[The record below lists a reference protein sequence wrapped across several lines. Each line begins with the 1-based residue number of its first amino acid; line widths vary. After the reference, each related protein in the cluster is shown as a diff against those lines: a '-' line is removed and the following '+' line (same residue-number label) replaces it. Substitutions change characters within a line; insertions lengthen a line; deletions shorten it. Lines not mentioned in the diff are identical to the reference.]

1 MNNILI
7 VEDDVIQRENLKKLL
22 SEIYTS
28 LNLYEAES
36 QEEAMEISKK
46 VPIDIFYID
55 VSLKDSSGIDFA
67 KELRKIKRYEF
78 TWIVFITT
86 HIQYMIQAFKE
97 IHCYDFIIKPYEK
110 KDIVSLTE
118 RLISGSNSN
127 KEEITEEKSIV
138 FDVQDGISIKI
149 YTDEIIFISVSLR
162 NAAIHTV
169 NGKYE
174 IKGIGLKKIL
184 ELIDC
189 ENIIQ
194 SFRSFIVNTK
204 HISKIQS
211 IDSKVSEIYF
221 KDYSE
226 KAILGYTFKNAVL
239 EKFKQG

>member
-36 QEEAMEISKK
+36 QEEAMKISKT

-55 VSLKDSSGIDFA
+55 VSLKNSSGIDFA

-110 KDIVSLTE
+110 KDIVSLTQ

-127 KEEITEEKSIV
+127 KEEIIERKSIV
-138 FDVQDGISIKI
+138 LDLQDGISIKI

-162 NAAIHTV
+162 NATIHTV
-169 NGKYE
+169 SGRYD
-174 IKGIGLKKIL
+174 IKGIGLKRIL
-184 ELIDC
+184 ELVDC

-194 SFRSFIVNTK
+194 SFRSFIVNTNQ
-204 HISKIQS
+204 ITKIQS

-221 KDYSE
+221 NDYPE
-226 KAILGYTFKNAVL
+226 KALLGYKFKKIVL